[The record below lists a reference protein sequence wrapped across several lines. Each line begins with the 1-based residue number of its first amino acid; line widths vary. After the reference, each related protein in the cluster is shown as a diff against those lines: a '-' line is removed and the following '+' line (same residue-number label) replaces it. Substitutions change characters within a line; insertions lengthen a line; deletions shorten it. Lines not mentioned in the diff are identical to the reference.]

1 MQLITFLFFTFG
13 VLAVTMYI
21 TRKDKHDSSDGY
33 FLGGRSL
40 TAGFI
45 AGSLMLT
52 NLSTEQ
58 LVGLNGAA
66 FTHGLSVMAW
76 EVIAGISLVVMALFF
91 LPRFLR
97 SGIATIPQF
106 LEVRFGASTRKITS
120 IIFIFAYTVI
130 LLPLILYTGATGMTN
145 ILDLTGIS
153 GYDYKTCIWGV
164 VLFIGI
170 LGSVYA
176 IFGGLRSVAIS
187 DTINGFG
194 LLIGGIAISY
204 LGLKYIGGEEKG
216 LLESYKMV
224 TADIPDKFNSIS
236 QPTGQ
241 VPFYTLFTGV
251 LLLNLFYWCTNQ
263 QIIQRTFGAV
273 NLAEGQKGVLL
284 AGGLKILAPL
294 ILVLPGLLAFYLY
307 KNGQL
312 QIPTNADGNIA
323 ADQSY
328 GLLVQKVLPGWM
340 KGFFSAA
347 LLGAILSSFNSAL
360 NSTCTLFSL
369 GVYKG
374 IIKKEATEEQVI
386 KSGKYFGWII
396 AAFSMIIA
404 PMLIGQDS
412 IFGYL
417 QTMNAIYFVPIFA
430 VVLVGL
436 LTKRVPQKAANI
448 GLIFAFVTIITV
460 YFIPGC
466 NITDSSKSYFVMNN
480 FHFIGSVLLVSIAL
494 MLLIGK
500 ISPLEKAWVHTYS
513 GHIDLTPW
521 KFAKPVG
528 LILVLIVLGIYFAF
542 ADGSVIGTVDLTE
555 KIIAL
560 AFMSSAFFAI
570 YKFTKDAKNQNDDK
584 QDCNDIDQE
593 KETAL

>member
-1 MQLITFLFFTFG
+1 MQLFTFLFFTFG
-13 VLAVTMYI
+13 VLAATMYI

-76 EVIAGISLVVMALFF
+76 EVIAGISLVIMALFF
-91 LPRFLR
+91 LPKFLR

-106 LEVRFGASTRKITS
+106 LEVRFGTSTRKITS

-145 ILDLTGIS
+145 ILDLTTVS
-153 GYDYKTCIWGV
+153 GYDYNTCIWAV

-176 IFGGLRSVAIS
+176 IFGGLKSVAIS

-194 LLIGGIAISY
+194 LLVGGIAISY
-204 LGLKYIGGEEKG
+204 LGLKYIGGSEKG
-216 LLESYKMV
+216 ILESYKLV
-224 TADIPDKFNSIS
+224 TSDIPEKFNSIS

-312 QIPTNADGNIA
+312 AIPQNADGNLA
-323 ADQSY
+323 ADQAY
-328 GLLVQKVLPGWM
+328 GLLVQKVMPGWM
-340 KGFFSAA
+340 TGFFSAA

-369 GVYKG
+369 DVYKG
-374 IIKKEATEEQVI
+374 IIKKEASEEQVI
-386 KSGKYFGWII
+386 RSGKYFGWII
-396 AAFSMIIA
+396 AIFSMIIA
-404 PMLIGQDS
+404 PLLIGQDS

-436 LTKRVPQKAANI
+436 LSKRVPEKAANI
-448 GLIFAFVTIITV
+448 GLVFAFVTILTV
-460 YFIPGC
+460 YFVPGC
-466 NITDSSKSYFVMNN
+466 NITDAKSGAYLLNN
-480 FHFIGSVLLVSIAL
+480 FHFIGSVLLISIAL
-494 MLLIGK
+494 MLIIGK
-500 ISPLEKAWVHTYS
+500 MAPLDKPWVHKYS

-521 KFAKPVG
+521 KHAKPVG
-528 LILVLIVLGIYFAF
+528 VVLIIIVLGIYIGF
-542 ADGSVIGTVDLTE
+542 ADGSIIGTVHISE
-555 KIIAL
+555 KIIAA
-560 AFMSSAFFAI
+560 AFMLSAFFAI
-570 YKFTKDAKNQNDDK
+570 YKFSKDAKDT
-584 QDCNDIDQE
+584 
-593 KETAL
+593 TANSLSTEDAD

>member
-1 MQLITFLFFTFG
+1 MQLFTFLFFTFG
-13 VLAVTMYI
+13 VLAVTMYV

-76 EVIAGISLVVMALFF
+76 EVIAGISLVIMALYF
-91 LPRFLR
+91 LPKFLR

-106 LEVRFGASTRKITS
+106 LEVRFGSSTRKITS

-145 ILDLTGIS
+145 ILDLTTVS

-194 LLIGGIAISY
+194 LLVGGIAISY
-204 LGLKYIGGEEKG
+204 LGLKYIGGGEKG
-216 LLESYKMV
+216 IMESYKMV
-224 TADIPDKFNSIS
+224 TSDIPEKFNSIS

-241 VPFYTLFTGV
+241 VPFFTLFTGV

-307 KNGQL
+307 KNNQL
-312 QIPTNADGNIA
+312 TIPMNSEGKLA
-323 ADQSY
+323 ADQAY
-328 GLLVQKVLPGWM
+328 GLLVQKVMPGWM
-340 KGFFSAA
+340 TGFFSAA

-386 KSGKYFGWII
+386 RSGKYFGWII

-404 PMLIGQDS
+404 PLLIGQDS

-436 LTKRVPQKAANI
+436 LSKRVPEKAANT

-466 NITDSSKSYFVMNN
+466 NITDSKSDIFLINN
-480 FHFIGSVLLVSIAL
+480 FHFIGLVLLISIAL
-494 MLLIGK
+494 ILLVGK
-500 ISPLEKAWVHTYS
+500 IAPLEKAWVHKYS
-513 GHIDLTPW
+513 GHIDLQPW

-528 LILVLIVLGIYFAF
+528 AVLVAIVLGIYIAF
-542 ADGSVIGTVDLTE
+542 ADGSVIGTVHISE
-555 KIIAL
+555 KLIAT
-560 AFMSSAFFAI
+560 AFILSAFFAI
-570 YKFTKDAKNQNDDK
+570 YKFSKDAKDNLNTSNDDE
-584 QDCNDIDQE
+584 QE
-593 KETAL
+593 TETSV

>member
-1 MQLITFLFFTFG
+1 MQLLSFLFFTFG
-13 VLAVTMYI
+13 VLAFTMFI
-21 TRKDKHDSSDGY
+21 TRKHKHDSCDEY

-76 EVIAGISLVVMALFF
+76 EVIAAISLVVMALYF
-91 LPRFLR
+91 LPKFLR
-97 SGIATIPQF
+97 SGISTIPQF
-106 LEVRFGASTRKITS
+106 LEVRFGSSTRKVTS

-145 ILDLTGIS
+145 ILNLSELTGFT
-153 GYDYKTCIWGV
+153 YNECIWGL

-170 LGSVYA
+170 LGSFYA
-176 IFGGLRSVAIS
+176 IFGGLKTVAIS

-204 LGLKYIGGEEKG
+204 FGLRYIGGGEQSIF
-216 LLESYKMV
+216 ESYKTV
-224 TADIPDKFNSIS
+224 TGTIPEKFNSIS
-236 QPTGQ
+236 QADGQ
-241 VPFYTLFTGV
+241 VPFFTLFSGV

-284 AGGLKILAPL
+284 AGGLKVLAPL

-307 KNGQL
+307 KNGEL
-312 QIPTNADGNIA
+312 AIPENGADHA
-323 ADQSY
+323 Y
-328 GLLVQKVLPGWM
+328 GLLVQKVMPGWM
-340 KGFFSAA
+340 TGFFSAA

-369 GVYKG
+369 GVYQG
-374 IIKKEATEEQVI
+374 IIKKNATDEEVV

-396 AAFSMIIA
+396 AIFAMAIA

-436 LTKRVPQKAANI
+436 LTKRVPEKAANA
-448 GLIFAFVTIITV
+448 GLLFAFITIIAV
-460 YFIPGC
+460 YFVPGL
-466 NITDSSKSYFVMNN
+466 NITDSKSPTFVMHN
-480 FHFIGSVLLVSIAL
+480 FHFIAVVLLMAISL
-494 MLLIGK
+494 MLIWGK
-500 ISPLEKAWVHTYS
+500 VSPLKTAWVHDYS
-513 GHIDLTPW
+513 GHLDMTPW
-521 KFAKPVG
+521 KLARPVG
-528 LILVLIVLGIYFAF
+528 LFLIFIVLAIYISF
-542 ADGSVIGTVDLTE
+542 ADLSVIGETDLVE
-555 KIIAL
+555 KLVAGVFIFSAL
-560 AFMSSAFFAI
+560 FAI
-570 YKFTKDAKNQNDDK
+570 YKFTRDSSKISDTPTELISD
-584 QDCNDIDQE
+584 E
-593 KETAL
+593 EEALNS